1 MNPDAVLDEQIE
13 QTAAK
18 LDTLVAEKAAR
29 DKARKETEEHER
41 LKKQQDNLRQL
52 INYVAESDE
61 EGDLDQITL
70 SLIEEL
76 IITYTSAYRTDVQN
90 TAALISQINQTATEL
105 INIADTIST
114 NIIRGSILA

>member
-61 EGDLDQITL
+61 EGDIDQITL